1 MTQCSQKNCNVPD
14 LGCDLGY
21 PNYTDCPQ
29 WQGGAKAESQTQ
41 APSDEVLL
49 PWSGNSLGLADLA
62 FVSGRVRPFLVGVV
76 GPQNAGKTTLL
87 GAFYL
92 LLGRGVIG
100 ADDRHFAGSFS
111 LAGWEAVAG
120 TLRWS
125 PGQPPTFPPHTTS
138 RRGRAP
144 GLLHV
149 SFWDPRR
156 SVAADYLFAD
166 APGEWFQK
174 WSVSRDSPEALG
186 GAWIADRAD
195 AFLFTA
201 DCESLSGSSM
211 GTARGELQLLA
222 RRLAAERGA
231 RPVALVWTKT
241 DVKISPEMEKAVR
254 RAVFDQMPD
263 AKEFSVSVMPPEA
276 DPLGVSTGLIEL
288 FRWMLSIRRPRIELE
303 IPSSKG
309 SDALFRFGASS
320 P

>member
-1 MTQCSQKNCNVPD
+1 M
-14 LGCDLGY
+14 
-21 PNYTDCPQ
+21 
-29 WQGGAKAESQTQ
+29 
-41 APSDEVLL
+41 
-49 PWSGNSLGLADLA
+49 ADLA
-62 FVSGRVRPFLVGVV
+62 FVSGRARPFLVGVV

-138 RRGRAP
+138 RGGRAP

-156 SVAADYLFAD
+156 NVAADYLFAD

-186 GAWIADRAD
+186 AAWIADRAD

-201 DCESLSGSSM
+201 DCELLSGSSM

-263 AKEFSVSVMPPEA
+263 AKEFPVSVMPPEA

-309 SDALFRFGASS
+309 SDALFSFGASS